1 MHRAMKISRVCLL
14 SLLGIL
20 SSIFGLSSLS
30 KDQQPTAM
38 LIAVQGDVSVSV
50 QGGSPTAGTVG
61 FVLHEGD
68 SIRTRA
74 GANATVELSDRST
87 LELAEN
93 TAVTISVLLAD
104 AQTGTSRSDLD
115 LWWGSVRSVLPSG
128 SRSAESSSIT
138 VQTSNAR
145 TDVEAPTQGAE
156 PSDSEVIYDPSGNTT
171 TAIANKFD
179 VMMTNLLTEETLL
192 VPQGAI
198 GIAQADTIQQVAMTI
213 TFPPGDDSLEEL
225 IRKQGTGEGTIKAK
239 LDQIALILQQIQNKK
254 IMIEGHTD
262 NVGNASDNMA
272 LGQRRADSVK
282 RYFVQEHG
290 IVSERLES
298 ISYGDSRP
306 VATNETEE
314 GRARNRRVEVH

>member
-1 MHRAMKISRVCLL
+1 MHTVFRTTRLCVLG
-14 SLLGIL
+14 SLVLVSL
-20 SSIFGLSSLS
+20 IFGLSSLPE
-30 KDQQPTAM
+30 DLQPTAM
-38 LIAVQGDVSVSV
+38 LVAVQGDVSVSI
-50 QGGSPTAGTVG
+50 QGGSPSAGIVG

-104 AQTGTSRSDLD
+104 AQSGTSRSDLD

-128 SRSAESSSIT
+128 ARSSESSSIS

-145 TDVEAPTQGAE
+145 TDVEAPSEGTV

-171 TAIANKFD
+171 TAIAHKFD
-179 VMMTNLLTEETLL
+179 VVMTNLLTEESLL
-192 VPQGAI
+192 IPQGTI

-225 IRKQGTGEGTIKAK
+225 IRQQGAEQGSIKAK
-239 LDQIALILQQIQNKK
+239 LDQIALILQQIKNKK
-254 IMIEGHTD
+254 IIIEGHTD
-262 NVGNASDNMA
+262 NIGSASENMA
-272 LGQRRADSVK
+272 LGQRRADGVK
-282 RYFVQEHG
+282 TYFVQEHG

-314 GRARNRRVEVH
+314 GRAENRRVEVH